1 MNNPL
6 LSPLIIAVA
15 NQKGGV
21 AKTTTVVS
29 LGGALVQHG
38 MDVLLVDLDAQA
50 NLTLALGQDPAHVR
64 GAITEVFFSSATLLS
79 VSRESSIPGLDL
91 VPSNAGMEL
100 AERFLPVRK
109 NYESIVRHA
118 LQLTPEASPA
128 GHSSLAASP
137 QHLYNVIIM
146 DCPPF
151 MGAVTINAMTAADL
165 LIIPT
170 QPEYFSAYALRT
182 MMTTIRQVRNQFN
195 PNLIYRIL
203 ITMLDRRNRIHRK
216 VHDQIR
222 TSFGEGVFNTAI
234 SIDTKLRES
243 AVEGL
248 PITHHK
254 SQSRS
259 ALQYDELAQ
268 ELIEYVEKRPT
279 KADGHPGNKPRA

>member
-1 MNNPL
+1 
-6 LSPLIIAVA
+6 
-15 NQKGGV
+15 
-21 AKTTTVVS
+21 
-29 LGGALVQHG
+29 
-38 MDVLLVDLDAQA
+38 
-50 NLTLALGQDPAHVR
+50 
-64 GAITEVFFSSATLLS
+64 
-79 VSRESSIPGLDL
+79 
-91 VPSNAGMEL
+91 
-100 AERFLPVRK
+100 
-109 NYESIVRHA
+109 
-118 LQLTPEASPA
+118 
-128 GHSSLAASP
+128 
-137 QHLYNVIIM
+137 
-146 DCPPF
+146 
-151 MGAVTINAMTAADL
+151 MGAVTLNAMTAADI

-203 ITMLDRRNRIHRK
+203 ITMFDRRNRIHRK
-216 VHDQIR
+216 INDQIR